1 MIEVSDP
8 FFEEFGVSPSEKAAF
23 NFFYSQTAKEGL
35 PITPEFAWA
44 QFQDGVAPFNGKTL
58 EEFNETATLLVP
70 NYNAESSAINNVYPF
85 TPINQSISEGFIRN
99 LERARVEKSAR
110 VIGIH
115 PTLASPLVYARAI
128 GMGYERYLDTDIR
141 PKIYITY
148 GAYPTTMRY
157 DYGDKFRISPIE
169 LGRTLGNVILT
180 APKSDN
186 TLTDN
191 EMVDEWMTATR
202 ATFKMRNHD
211 VLTEPGN
218 IVIVIPSGRRGERS
232 KAKINPKYHKEF
244 LPDGSIRYIT
254 DYDNDTFVMGV
265 GDTLLVNKDNPTSLV
280 HVGADSMPFQITS
293 RKSLRDALVRSAML
307 ASTRLDIY
315 AVEGS
320 NDQRIRLGLKAAGK
334 LLSRTRPEG
343 GDSSAD

>member
-1 MIEVSDP
+1 MIEVPDT

-44 QFQDGVAPFNGKTL
+44 QFHDGIAPFNEKTL
-58 EEFNETATLLVP
+58 DEFNKIAALLVP
-70 NYNAESSAINNVYPF
+70 NYSTETSAVNNIYPF
-85 TPINQSISEGFIRN
+85 TPLDQSISEGFIRN
-99 LERARVEKSAR
+99 LETARVEKSAR

-128 GMGYERYLDTDIR
+128 GMGYERYLGTDIR
-141 PKIYITY
+141 PNIYITY
-148 GAYPTTMRY
+148 GAYPTTMKY
-157 DYGDKFRISPIE
+157 DYGEKFRISPIE

-186 TLTDN
+186 TLTED
-191 EMVDEWMTATR
+191 EMVIEWMTATR
-202 ATFKMRNHD
+202 STFKMRNHD
-211 VLTEPGN
+211 ALTEPGN
-218 IVIVIPSGRRGERS
+218 IVIVIPSGRRGESS

-244 LPDGSIRYIT
+244 LPDGSITYIT

-265 GDTLLVNKDNPTSLV
+265 GDTLLVDKDDPTSLV

-307 ASTRLDIY
+307 ASTRVDFY

-334 LLSRTRPEG
+334 LLNRSRPEER
-343 GDSSAD
+343 DSSAD